1 MLLDAGIRLDP
12 HRREDV
18 FAIDLSSFPVSCS
31 PYYCHR
37 SLFLELGKWH
47 VTRCGICHFLSPS
60 IFSNET
66 LMPVEIR
73 THSTRTEISKEL
85 LKQLDLSLMCM
96 FTVFRL
102 YVAYSLAI
110 AFGIF
115 ELVPLM
121 LGVTSISIRRSMF
134 GRPFARET
142 VGSDLLFR

>member
-1 MLLDAGIRLDP
+1 
-12 HRREDV
+12 
-18 FAIDLSSFPVSCS
+18 
-31 PYYCHR
+31 
-37 SLFLELGKWH
+37 
-47 VTRCGICHFLSPS
+47 
-60 IFSNET
+60 
-66 LMPVEIR
+66 MPVEIR